1 MIRNLIAA
9 ITLILISLN
18 SSAQTVQEN
27 ITFNIIH
34 KNKVVGQL
42 TATKTIKDTTTYY
55 NSSTNINTR
64 IIKNIHVNHEYNV
77 VFNKGVLSSANVN
90 IRVNDKQNAKTITTR
105 KNNSYQIIKNGKY
118 ETPIN
123 TPINYATVQL
133 YFEEPIH
140 VSQCYSEQNGDF
152 NSIIAIGNH
161 TYKKVN
167 AKNNENLY
175 YYNKGELTKAVIDGG
190 LITFQFIRK
199 SNP

>member
-1 MIRNLIAA
+1 MIRYLIG
-9 ITLILISLN
+9 IFFFISLTSN
-18 SSAQTVQEN
+18 AQTPQE
-27 ITFNIIH
+27 ITFHIIH
-34 KNKVVGQL
+34 NNKIIGDL

-123 TPINYATVQL
+123 TSINYATVQL